1 MNERRKAILMYVP
14 DDVRTRVYDDVVK
27 KKGKWLSH
35 SVPWLGVI
43 FMLCILWNI
52 TPNVPYIWG
61 YITGCFM
68 IAVSLLYVGYKY
80 TGYDWRPPSIEDKNE
95 LR

>member
-1 MNERRKAILMYVP
+1 
-14 DDVRTRVYDDVVK
+14 
-27 KKGKWLSH
+27 
-35 SVPWLGVI
+35 
-43 FMLCILWNI
+43 MLCILWNI

-61 YITGCFM
+61 YITGCFI
-68 IAVSLLYVGYKY
+68 IAVSLLYIGYKY